1 MKKCL
6 LTGTAGIALK
16 PKTNDSTAIVDPRLA
31 EIGTCLYR
39 VSVKAVII
47 NERREILCVQED
59 REMWWGLPGGG
70 LEYGEN
76 YIDALRRELT
86 EELSVPSSQITIE
99 PDIIM
104 FANEEVYAHLPR
116 VQFYVRCHLHTSDIK
131 AADDIQAIGWF
142 TAEQLSGLKL
152 STSMPPI
159 MPQLLTYL
167 QKV

>member
-1 MKKCL
+1 
-6 LTGTAGIALK
+6 
-16 PKTNDSTAIVDPRLA
+16 
-31 EIGTCLYR
+31 
-39 VSVKAVII
+39 
-47 NERREILCVQED
+47 
-59 REMWWGLPGGG
+59 MWWGLPGGG

-104 FANEEVYAHLPR
+104 VANEEVYAHLPR